1 MTAFSE
7 FDPREP
13 LSEGR
18 TVIEASAGTGKTFA
32 ISALV
37 TRLIAEEGLPLEEIL
52 VVTFTRAATAELRAR
67 VRDRILLT
75 LRALEAAG
83 AARFLAL
90 DRAEPGRSPRNGGI
104 TAGSEAGGPAISSP
118 FGRGGERSGAGVPGS
133 FPLPG

>member
-37 TRLIAEEGLPLEEIL
+37 TRLIAEEDVPLEEIL

-67 VRDRILLT
+67 VRDRILMT
-75 LRALEAAG
+75 LRALVSIHPPSG
-83 AARFLAL
+83 RVARIA
-90 DRAEPGRSPRNGGI
+90 R
-104 TAGSEAGGPAISSP
+104 
-118 FGRGGERSGAGVPGS
+118 FGRGGRAVFGQRWRPPSCVASLRV
-133 FPLPG
+133 LPRGRTKNGWW